1 MKQYRIIRLV
11 MVFICLLTLGIQGIW
26 AQEQLLVKGT
36 VTDKNTH
43 EPLIGVTI
51 KVKGSSVGAISD
63 LDGNFQ
69 INTSPEAILE
79 FSYVGYLQEEQ
90 KAAHRLDI
98 KMLPDLKSLE
108 EVVVVGYGIQ
118 KKSDLTGS
126 ITSVKAEDI
135 QNRAITNINEAFSG
149 KASGVQA
156 YSSSGKPGSIWL
168 MPMVQQAEKLSCHIL
183 TL

>member
-1 MKQYRIIRLV
+1 MNLNY
-11 MVFICLLTLGIQGIW
+11 C
-26 AQEQLLVKGT
+26 
-36 VTDKNTH
+36 N
-43 EPLIGVTI
+43 
-51 KVKGSSVGAISD
+51 SD

-126 ITSVKAEDI
+126 ITFVKAEDI